1 MSDLVKLYNPA
12 NSDLLTDK
20 DIADMQKLTTEQIK
34 ELATAYPNGV
44 SNRAYLL
51 IVDGAK
57 PAHKQIPSL
66 STFENL
72 YNLRVKNGLK
82 TFVPFSFKGKYVGK
96 ASPLQKSKKSEVL
109 DLSDVEL
116 LDLPGFKTGVSK
128 QAEQVEEKPVENLP
142 KTTITKREETF
153 KPETVKVTKVKTKKT
168 KTK

>member
-20 DIADMQKLTTEQIK
+20 DIAAMQKLTTDQIK

-57 PAHKQIPSL
+57 PAHKQLPSL

-96 ASPLQKSKKSEVL
+96 ASPLQKYKKSEVL

-128 QAEQVEEKPVENLP
+128 SAEQVEEKPVENLP
-142 KTTITKREETF
+142 KATKKEETF
-153 KPETVKVTKVKTKKT
+153 KPETVKVTKVKTKKI